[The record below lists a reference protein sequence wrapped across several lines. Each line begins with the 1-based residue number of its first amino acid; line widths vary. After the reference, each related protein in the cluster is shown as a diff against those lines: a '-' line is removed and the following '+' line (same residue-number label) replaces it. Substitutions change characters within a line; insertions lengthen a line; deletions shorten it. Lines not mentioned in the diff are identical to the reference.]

1 MPKFRI
7 QTVKT
12 STKKY
17 YLTYEV
23 EAKNENEAREIY
35 DEEIPTDEEFFDESE
50 NEVVT
55 EVEEI

>member
-12 STKKY
+12 STKEY

-23 EAKNENEAREIY
+23 EAKDENEAREIY
-35 DEEIPTDEEFFDESE
+35 DEEIPTDEEFFDESSE
-50 NEVVT
+50 ESIT